1 MSAVFVEAPFTPGT
15 VINGA
20 NDYKLINPNAGTVSR
35 WLVHF
40 VNDSSFLGSVTIK
53 GAMAGFGLTA
63 VAIPYTQLY
72 INGAVGDGTQV
83 STAITTTSVIEVVA
97 DGMDVVF
104 SVTSFTSG
112 SGTLYVKP
120 LQG

>member
-1 MSAVFVEAPFTPGT
+1 MAVHFIQQPFATGT
-15 VINGA
+15 VIGA
-20 NDYKLINPNAGTVSR
+20 ADDWKLVHPNSGTVTR
-35 WLVHF
+35 WLLHF
-40 VNDSSFLGSVTIK
+40 VNDTSFVGSVTIK

>member
-1 MSAVFVEAPFTPGT
+1 MATVAISPPFTPGT

-40 VNDSSFLGSVTIK
+40 VNDTSFLGSITIK
-53 GAMAGFGLTA
+53 GAMDGFGLTPKP
-63 VAIPYTQLY
+63 IPYTQLY

-83 STAITTTSVIEVVA
+83 STAITTDSIIEVLA
-97 DGMDVVF
+97 DGMVIDF
-104 SVTSFTSG
+104 AVTSYTSG